1 MSLHI
6 CSKKE
11 RSIGAG
17 GIKFSLERCLI
28 LLIFFCLLC
37 LPNGGY
43 AQTSQN
49 TQRQL
54 EAVERTFA
62 DLAQRNAYVEDLS
75 FNEEAQ
81 VYLPLGMKRTIGGM
95 EITIAVNRFALHT
108 SSTELG
114 VYAKAVIPQGVG
126 GNRRVLFFGAEGIR
140 GTHSGGLIGELKL
153 SLLHDVEIPFNGGNT
168 SLVLRGQPLNK
179 GQGRSESDTYMT
191 VSCEGFQSLSLD
203 AEVHFPNSLLLP
215 TDPSQQQVRGH
226 FRTVVTSWDDLLVS
240 VDLPSFQ
247 IKGLKDY
254 IFSLEGVSLD
264 LSSLRNDDK
273 LYIPEEYQRQYMPE
287 EAVLWRG
294 VYADKVSVTLPQAFS
309 GASFSARGLIID
321 DYGVTGLF
329 AADSI
334 LPLERGDASGWR
346 FSVDHF
352 GLNLIAS
359 ELVSADFR
367 GRLQLPF
374 RGKHTQLGYE
384 GQLLSDNE
392 YAMRVKTE
400 EALDFSLFR
409 CKAYLD
415 KNSYVSLRLVGDKF
429 LPEATLHG
437 YMALNGDEASSGSI
451 PKLDRLLFRNLK
463 LRTIAPYLTADY
475 LGYEGEAK
483 LGNFPLSIHKLAL
496 DSKGGDRVR
505 LTIGAGINLG
515 EKLFSGETEIGL
527 LARYEEQ
534 AWVFDKLEVGAIK
547 LDASIAKVINLKG
560 ELNWHRDDSQYGD
573 GFAGDVEMG
582 ISFDSSKAQSTL
594 ATKIKARA
602 AFGRKDSHRYWYVDG
617 MAGFHP
623 GVPLLGAMTLNG
635 LGGALTSGVRAEGT
649 HPEGGKF
656 SNAHYI
662 PDATMG
668 LGFKASTIFEIG
680 KASYGEAALE
690 MLFTKAGG
698 LGSVGLY
705 GYGEFPNGGEKNR
718 GAIEE
723 RLKVQQRTFPSSLS
737 EQFKQNDWKALG
749 QSLKQL
755 PEILKDN
762 GLSGTLCVQMDLQNR
777 VLHATSDIY
786 LNTPGGFLQG
796 LGDRGQAGWG
806 VLHIDPR
813 EWYLHLGNPS
823 NRLGVQLAVGNIL
836 AVKSGSYFM
845 AGSRIPEMPAPPQ
858 AVADI
863 LGQDLNRLRLGRNL
877 EALSTGKGLAFGS
890 ELAVRTG
897 DLQFLMMYAN
907 FNAGLGFDVMLKDY
921 GAAQCRGRSGSVGLD
936 GWYAQGQ
943 AYAYLQGELGV
954 KIKLWFLRTRIPVI
968 KGGAAALLQAGLPDP
983 TFFKG
988 YLGVDLN
995 VLGLIKGKARFKL
1008 TIGEECD
1015 LILPG
1020 SSPVDEPMIHDLAPS
1035 SGEEAVSVFTS
1046 PEAIFNVA
1054 MGKSFE
1060 ASNDAGEQKMYR
1072 IQFQDFLVK
1081 NQDGSL
1087 IHGKLIWSKDKQS
1100 VRFQPEEVLPP
1111 NSKLTAVVRVA
1122 FEELVGGSWRQV
1134 QTSGKPAVE
1143 EKQVSFTTGGAPQN
1157 IPVQNIVYAYP
1168 VLDQRYLLPRESS
1181 RGYIQLQLGQKYL
1194 FDQGFAYKLRFLAE
1208 GETPITSDFTYK
1220 EAEQRLEFTLP
1231 QLKTST
1237 AYRLE
1242 LSYRPQEQSTTK
1254 VEASQS
1260 AEGGDGSLQIGGDK
1274 ARVQLNMELEQSILS
1289 YNFSTSRF
1297 ATFAEK
1303 IKSLKQKEEL
1313 ALDAGEAITLGLD
1326 VQGKEAFDEAEV
1338 IGIASTQQRPLLS
1351 LQSELQE
1358 DYFTGTVLPLVYSG
1372 YPYGAIRLTNRD
1384 EDAIGV
1390 PPYRAFSPSQT
1401 YLSKLGDGSLRVASF
1416 RFPFTYDVGLVAYR
1430 DYRDLQGSIVN
1441 NMGQVS
1447 PDVYR
1452 RFIFSSLPIL
1462 KYGKYKV
1469 WISYILPDGSVSS
1482 RVEYFFYNPLKLNR

>member
-1 MSLHI
+1 MNWQVYS
-6 CSKKE
+6 
-11 RSIGAG
+11 RSIGRRDAVG
-17 GIKFSLERCLI
+17 FVLSLGRFFV
-28 LLIFFCLLC
+28 LLFISFITTE
-37 LPNGGY
+37 GY
-43 AQTSQN
+43 AQPPGN

-54 EAVERTFA
+54 EAIERTFA

-75 FNEEAQ
+75 FNEEAP
-81 VYLPLGMKRTIGGM
+81 VHLPLGMKRTIGGM

-108 SSTELG
+108 ASTELG
-114 VYAKAVIPQGVG
+114 VYAKAVIPQGTEG
-126 GNRRVLFFGAEGIR
+126 KRRVLFFGAEGIR
-140 GTHSGGLIGELKL
+140 GTHSGGLVGELKL
-153 SLLHDVEIPFNGGNT
+153 SLLHDVEIPFSGGNM
-168 SLVLRGQPLNK
+168 SVVLKGHALSKTRGV
-179 GQGRSESDTYMT
+179 SESDTYMT
-191 VSCEGFQSLSLD
+191 VSCDGFQSLSLD
-203 AEVHFPNSLLLP
+203 AEVLFPKSLLVP
-215 TDPSQQQVRGH
+215 ADAGQPQVRGH

-264 LSSLRNDDK
+264 LSSQRNDDK
-273 LYIPEEYQRQYMPE
+273 LHFPEEYQRQYMPE

-294 VYADKVSVTLPQAFS
+294 VYANKVSVTLPQAFS
-309 GASFSARGLIID
+309 RASFAARGLIID

-334 LPLERGDASGWR
+334 LPLDRGDASGWR

-359 ELVSADFR
+359 ELVSAEFR

-374 RGKHTQLGYE
+374 RGEHTQLGYE
-384 GQLLSDNE
+384 GELLADNE

-400 EALDFSLFR
+400 EALDFSVFNA
-409 CKAYLD
+409 KAYLD
-415 KNSYVSLRLVGDKF
+415 KNSYVSLRLVGEKF

-437 YMALNGDEASSGSI
+437 YMALNGDGASSSTT
-451 PKLDRLLFRNLK
+451 PKLDRLLFRNLR
-463 LRTIAPYLTADY
+463 LRTSAPYLTADY

-483 LGNFPLSIHKLAL
+483 LGNFPLSIHKLTL

-505 LTIGAGINLG
+505 LAIGAGINLG

-527 LARYEEQ
+527 LARYEER

-594 ATKIKARA
+594 AAKIKARA

-617 MAGFHP
+617 MAGFRP
-623 GVPLLGAMTLNG
+623 GVPLLGVMTLNG

-680 KASYGEAALE
+680 KASYAEAALE

-698 LGSVGLY
+698 LGSVGFY
-705 GYGEFPNGGEKNR
+705 GYGEFPNGGGKNR

-755 PEILKDN
+755 PEVLKDN

-777 VLHATSDIY
+777 VFHATSDVYI
-786 LNTPGGFLQG
+786 NTPGGLLQG
-796 LGDRGQAGWG
+796 IGDRGQAGRG
-806 VLHIDPR
+806 ILHIDPR
-813 EWYLHLGNPS
+813 EWYLHLGDPS
-823 NRLGVQLAVGNIL
+823 RRLGVQLAVGNIL

-845 AGSRIPEMPAPPQ
+845 AGSRIPEMPTPPQ

-863 LGQDLNRLRLGRNL
+863 LGQDLDRLRLGRNL
-877 EALSTGKGLAFGS
+877 EALSSGRGLAFGS
-890 ELAVRTG
+890 DLAVRTG

-921 GAAQCRGRSGSVGLD
+921 GAAQCRGRSGSVGLN

-995 VLGLIKGKARFKL
+995 VLGLLKGKARFKL

-1015 LILPG
+1015 LTLPG
-1020 SSPVDEPMIHDLAPS
+1020 SSPVDEPMINDLAPS

-1046 PEAIFNVA
+1046 PEATFNVA

-1072 IQFQDFLVK
+1072 IQLQDFHVK
-1081 NQDGSL
+1081 DQQGAL
-1087 IHGKLIWSKDKQS
+1087 IQGKLIWSKDQQS
-1100 VRFQPEEVLPP
+1100 VRFQPKEVLPP
-1111 NSKLTAVVRVA
+1111 NSRLTVVVRVA
-1122 FEELVGGSWRQV
+1122 FEEQVGGSWKQV

-1168 VLDQRYLLPRESS
+1168 VLDQRHLLPRESS

-1194 FDQGFAYKLRFLAE
+1194 FDQGFAYRLSFLAE
-1208 GETPITSDFTYK
+1208 GAAPITSDFTYR

-1254 VEASQS
+1254 MEASQS
-1260 AEGGDGSLQIGGDK
+1260 AERGEGSLHIGGDK
-1274 ARVQLNMELEQSILS
+1274 ARAQLNTELEQSILS

-1297 ATFAEK
+1297 ATFTEK
-1303 IKSLKQKEEL
+1303 IKSLKQREEL
-1313 ALDAGEAITLGLD
+1313 ALDAGEAITLGVD

-1338 IGIASTQQRPLLS
+1338 IGVASTQQRPLLS

-1390 PPYRAFSPSQT
+1390 LPYRAFSPSQT
-1401 YLSKLGDGSLRVASF
+1401 YLSKLSDGSLRVASF
-1416 RFPFTYDVGLVAYR
+1416 RFPFTYDAGLVAYR

-1441 NMGQVS
+1441 SLGQVS
-1447 PDVYR
+1447 PEVYR
-1452 RFIFSSLPIL
+1452 RFIFGTLPVL
-1462 KYGKYKV
+1462 KYGKYKA
-1469 WISYILPDGSVSS
+1469 WISYVLPDGSVSS
-1482 RVEYFFYNPLKLNR
+1482 RVEYFFHNPLKLNR

>member
-1 MSLHI
+1 MNWQGYS
-6 CSKKE
+6 
-11 RSIGAG
+11 RSIERRDAVG
-17 GIKFSLERCLI
+17 FVLSLGRFFV
-28 LLIFFCLLC
+28 LLFISFITTE
-37 LPNGGY
+37 GY
-43 AQTSQN
+43 AQSPGN
-49 TQRQL
+49 THRQL
-54 EAVERTFA
+54 EAIERTFA

-75 FNEEAQ
+75 FNEEAP
-81 VYLPLGMKRTIGGM
+81 VHLPLGMKRTIGGM

-108 SSTELG
+108 ASTELG
-114 VYAKAVIPQGVG
+114 VYAKAVIPQGTEG
-126 GNRRVLFFGAEGIR
+126 KRRVLFFGAEGIR

-153 SLLHDVEIPFNGGNT
+153 SLLHDVEIPFSGGNM
-168 SLVLRGQPLNK
+168 SVVLKGHALSKTRGV
-179 GQGRSESDTYMT
+179 SESDTYMT
-191 VSCEGFQSLSLD
+191 VSCDGFQSLSLD
-203 AEVHFPNSLLLP
+203 AEVLFPKSLLVP
-215 TDPSQQQVRGH
+215 ADAGQPQVRGH

-264 LSSLRNDDK
+264 LSSQRNDDK
-273 LYIPEEYQRQYMPE
+273 LHFPEEYQRQYMPE

-294 VYADKVSVTLPQAFS
+294 VYANKVSVTLPQAFS
-309 GASFSARGLIID
+309 RASFSARGLIID

-374 RGKHTQLGYE
+374 RGEHTQLGYE
-384 GQLLSDNE
+384 GELLADNE

-400 EALDFSLFR
+400 EALDFSVFNA
-409 CKAYLD
+409 KAYLD
-415 KNSYVSLRLVGDKF
+415 KNSYVSLRLVGEKF

-437 YMALNGDEASSGSI
+437 YMALNGDGASSSTT
-451 PKLDRLLFRNLK
+451 PKLDRLLFRNLR
-463 LRTIAPYLTADY
+463 LRTSAPYLTADY

-483 LGNFPLSIHKLAL
+483 LGNFPLSIHKLTL

-505 LTIGAGINLG
+505 LAIGAGINLG

-527 LARYEEQ
+527 LARYEER

-594 ATKIKARA
+594 AAKIKARA

-617 MAGFHP
+617 MAGFRP
-623 GVPLLGAMTLNG
+623 GVPLLGVMTLNG

-680 KASYGEAALE
+680 KASYAEAALE

-698 LGSVGLY
+698 LGSVGFY
-705 GYGEFPNGGEKNR
+705 GYGEFPNGGGKNR

-755 PEILKDN
+755 PEVLKDN

-777 VLHATSDIY
+777 VFHATSDVYI
-786 LNTPGGFLQG
+786 NTPGGLLQG
-796 LGDRGQAGWG
+796 IGDRGQAGRG
-806 VLHIDPR
+806 ILHIDPR
-813 EWYLHLGNPS
+813 EWYLHLGDPS
-823 NRLGVQLAVGNIL
+823 RRLGVQLAVGNIL

-845 AGSRIPEMPAPPQ
+845 AGSRIPEMPTPPQ

-863 LGQDLNRLRLGRNL
+863 LGQDLDRLRLGRNL
-877 EALSTGKGLAFGS
+877 EALSSGRGLAFGS
-890 ELAVRTG
+890 DLAVRTG

-907 FNAGLGFDVMLKDY
+907 FHAGLGFDVMLKDY
-921 GAAQCRGRSGSVGLD
+921 GAAQCRGRSGSVGLN

-943 AYAYLQGELGV
+943 AYTYLQGELGV

-995 VLGLIKGKARFKL
+995 VLGLLKGKARFKL

-1015 LILPG
+1015 LTLPG
-1020 SSPVDEPMIHDLAPS
+1020 SSPVDEPMINDLAPS

-1046 PEAIFNVA
+1046 PEATFNVA

-1072 IQFQDFLVK
+1072 IQLQDFHVK
-1081 NQDGSL
+1081 DQQGAL
-1087 IHGKLIWSKDKQS
+1087 IQGKLIWSKDQQS
-1100 VRFQPEEVLPP
+1100 VRFQPKEVLPP

-1122 FEELVGGSWRQV
+1122 FEELVGGSWKQV

-1194 FDQGFAYKLRFLAE
+1194 FDQGFAYRLSFLTE

-1254 VEASQS
+1254 MEASQS
-1260 AEGGDGSLQIGGDK
+1260 AERGEGALHIGGDK
-1274 ARVQLNMELEQSILS
+1274 ARAQLNTELEQSILS

-1297 ATFAEK
+1297 ATFTEK
-1303 IKSLKQKEEL
+1303 IKSLKQREEL
-1313 ALDAGEAITLGLD
+1313 ALDAGEAITLGVD

-1338 IGIASTQQRPLLS
+1338 IGVASTQQRPLLS

-1384 EDAIGV
+1384 EEAIGV

-1401 YLSKLGDGSLRVASF
+1401 YLSKLSDGSLRVASF
-1416 RFPFTYDVGLVAYR
+1416 RFPFTYDAGLVAHR

-1441 NMGQVS
+1441 SLGQVS
-1447 PDVYR
+1447 PEVYR
-1452 RFIFSSLPIL
+1452 RFIFGTLPVL
-1462 KYGKYKV
+1462 KYGKYKA
-1469 WISYILPDGSVSS
+1469 WISYVLPDGSASS
-1482 RVEYFFYNPLKLNR
+1482 RVEYFFHNPLKLNR

>member
-1 MSLHI
+1 MNWQVYS
-6 CSKKE
+6 
-11 RSIGAG
+11 RSIERRDAVG
-17 GIKFSLERCLI
+17 FVLSLGR
-28 LLIFFCLLC
+28 FFVLLC
-37 LPNGGY
+37 ISFITTEGY
-43 AQTSQN
+43 AQSPGN

-54 EAVERTFA
+54 EAIERTFA
-62 DLAQRNAYVEDLS
+62 NLAQRNAYVEDLS
-75 FNEEAQ
+75 FNEEAP
-81 VYLPLGMKRTIGGM
+81 VHLPLGMKRTIGGM

-108 SSTELG
+108 ASTELG
-114 VYAKAVIPQGVG
+114 VYAKAVIPQGAEG
-126 GNRRVLFFGAEGIR
+126 KRQVLFFGAEGIR
-140 GTHSGGLIGELKL
+140 GTHSGGLVGELKL
-153 SLLHDVEIPFNGGNT
+153 SLLHDVEIPFSGGNM
-168 SLVLRGQPLNK
+168 SVVLKGHALSKTRGV
-179 GQGRSESDTYMT
+179 SESDTYMT
-191 VSCEGFQSLSLD
+191 VSCDGFRSLSLD
-203 AEVHFPNSLLLP
+203 AEVLFPKSLLVP
-215 TDPSQQQVRGH
+215 ADAGQPQVRGH

-264 LSSLRNDDK
+264 LSSQRNDDK
-273 LYIPEEYQRQYMPE
+273 LHFPEEYQRQYMPE

-294 VYADKVSVTLPQAFS
+294 VYANKVSVTLPQAFS
-309 GASFSARGLIID
+309 RASFSARGLIID

-374 RGKHTQLGYE
+374 RGEHTQLGYE
-384 GQLLSDNE
+384 GELFADNE

-400 EALDFSLFR
+400 EALDFSVFNA
-409 CKAYLD
+409 KAYLD
-415 KNSYVSLRLVGDKF
+415 RNSYVSLRLVGEKF

-437 YMALNGDEASSGSI
+437 YMALNGDGASSSTT
-451 PKLDRLLFRNLK
+451 PKLDRLLFRNLR
-463 LRTIAPYLTADY
+463 LRTSAPYLTADY

-527 LARYEEQ
+527 LARYEER

-594 ATKIKARA
+594 AAKIKARA

-617 MAGFHP
+617 MASFRP
-623 GVPLLGAMTLNG
+623 GVPLLGVMTLNG

-649 HPEGGKF
+649 HSEGGKF

-680 KASYGEAALE
+680 KASYAEAALE

-705 GYGEFPNGGEKNR
+705 GYGEFPNGGGKNR

-723 RLKVQQRTFPSSLS
+723 RLKVQQRTLLS

-755 PEILKDN
+755 PGVLKDN

-777 VLHATSDIY
+777 VLHATSDVYI
-786 LNTPGGFLQG
+786 NTPGGLLQG
-796 LGDRGQAGWG
+796 IGNRGQAGRG
-806 VLHIDPR
+806 ILHIDPR
-813 EWYLHLGNPS
+813 EWYLHLGDPS
-823 NRLGVQLAVGNIL
+823 RRLGVQLAVGNIL

-845 AGSRIPEMPAPPQ
+845 AGSRIPEMPTPPQ

-863 LGQDLNRLRLGRNL
+863 LGQDLDRLRLGRNL
-877 EALSTGKGLAFGS
+877 EALSSGRGLAFGS
-890 ELAVRTG
+890 DLAIRTG

-921 GAAQCRGRSGSVGLD
+921 GAAQCRGRSGSVGLN

-995 VLGLIKGKARFKL
+995 VLGLLKGKARFKL

-1015 LILPG
+1015 LTLPG
-1020 SSPVDEPMIHDLAPS
+1020 SSPVDEPMINDLAPS

-1046 PEAIFNVA
+1046 PEATFNVA

-1072 IQFQDFLVK
+1072 IQLQDSYVK
-1081 NQDGSL
+1081 DQQGAL
-1087 IHGKLIWSKDKQS
+1087 IQGKLIWSKDQQS
-1100 VRFQPEEVLPP
+1100 VRFQPKEVLPP

-1122 FEELVGGSWRQV
+1122 FEELVGGSWKQV

-1194 FDQGFAYKLRFLAE
+1194 FDQGFAYRLSFLAE
-1208 GETPITSDFTYK
+1208 GETPITSDFTYR

-1231 QLKTST
+1231 QLKTSK

-1254 VEASQS
+1254 TEATEASQS
-1260 AEGGDGSLQIGGDK
+1260 AERGDSSLHIGGDK
-1274 ARVQLNMELEQSILS
+1274 ARAQLNTELEQSILS

-1297 ATFAEK
+1297 ATFTEK
-1303 IKSLKQKEEL
+1303 IKSLRQREEL
-1313 ALDAGEAITLGLD
+1313 ALDAGEAITLGVD

-1338 IGIASTQQRPLLS
+1338 IGVASTQQRPLLS
-1351 LQSELQE
+1351 LQTELQE

-1416 RFPFTYDVGLVAYR
+1416 RFPFTYDAGLVAYR

-1441 NMGQVS
+1441 SLGQVS

-1452 RFIFSSLPIL
+1452 RFIFGTLPVL
-1462 KYGKYKV
+1462 KYGKYKA
-1469 WISYILPDGSVSS
+1469 WISYVLPDGSVSS
-1482 RVEYFFYNPLKLNR
+1482 RVEYFFHNPLKLNR